1 MAPPTLLDLTSND
14 GLTLLSA
21 AKSASEASF
30 FGIDNFAFFDKE
42 GRNESII
49 NDRISSLGLSNVTL
63 INSDYEDALENLE
76 KFIGKK
82 KVGVYFV
89 DGPHDYRSQ
98 LQCLLLIKPYLADN
112 AVIIVD
118 DSNYRHVRLANR
130 DFLLDNP
137 EFKLI
142 YQSYT
147 KAHPNNL
154 SNQDLKNARKGWWNG
169 VNIICKDTDNNLST
183 LFPPTFRDRGLYENE
198 HNLHTIKYP
207 YLLVT
212 LSRILQKI
220 KIPYLLTFLKPQK
233 DKFFGKYNFDNTYSE
248 NLEENSFNPT
258 LKK

>member
-1 MAPPTLLDLTSND
+1 VFFKDYLEVGVYQ

-21 AKSASEASF
+21 ASSASEASF

-42 GRNESII
+42 GLNESLI
-49 NDRISSLGLSNVTL
+49 NDRILSLNLSNVNL
-63 INSDYEDALENLE
+63 INSDYEDALEKLE
-76 KFIGKK
+76 QYIGNK

-98 LQCLLLIKPYLADN
+98 LKCLLLIKPYLADN

-137 EFKLI
+137 EFKLV

-154 SNQDLKNARKGWWNG
+154 SNHDLKDVRKGWWNG
-169 VNIICKDTDNNLST
+169 VNIICKDVDNNFST
-183 LFPPTFRDRGLYENE
+183 IFPPTFRDRGLYENE
-198 HNLHTIKYP
+198 HNLHTVRYP

-233 DKFFGKYNFDNTYSE
+233 DHFFGKYNFANTYSE
-248 NLEENSFNPT
+248 ELEENSFNPIF
-258 LKK
+258 KK